1 MLPGKKQKLNAR
13 QISQV
18 LTLIHTVTDFLNEA
32 ENYRSQNNG
41 QKNDIPFPGTAAAK
55 RA

>member
-1 MLPGKKQKLNAR
+1 MLPGKKLKLNAR

-18 LTLIHTVTDFLNEA
+18 VILMHTVTDLFNET

-41 QKNDIPFPGTAAAK
+41 QKNDISFPGTAAVK
-55 RA
+55 MT

>member
-1 MLPGKKQKLNAR
+1 MHINAYC
-13 QISQV
+13 
-18 LTLIHTVTDFLNEA
+18 DFLNEA

-55 RA
+55 GA